1 VKIPVRVSSVVRGFV
16 TSGAPAAGAIFFA
29 RALAVQPNA
38 DNVPAQS
45 ADSLNIT
52 GSTAGMTPQPSAERG
67 WLGDFHVSGFVSQT
81 FGCGRIR
88 SDEIFC
94 RCT

>member
-1 VKIPVRVSSVVRGFV
+1 MKIPVRVSSVVRGFV

-52 GSTAGMTPQPSAERG
+52 GSTAGITPQPFGGKRVAGRLPCVGVCEPDI
-67 WLGDFHVSGFVSQT
+67 WLWEDPIG
-81 FGCGRIR
+81 
-88 SDEIFC
+88 
-94 RCT
+94 